1 MHVNSCVVMEE
12 TGGKFSFRQIFDNIN
27 SGFYPEGLEKQDKL
41 SLRKRAKYF
50 IIEEAQLYYVGG
62 KTITILN
69 Q

>member
-1 MHVNSCVVMEE
+1 MHATVVMEK
-12 TGGKFSFRQIFDNIN
+12 TGGKFSYRQIFDYIN

-62 KTITILN
+62 KTITIKRV
-69 Q
+69 